1 MSNGTDNQDN
11 WYQLLMVNV
20 ITSALTSAVRKVQR
34 RDVK

>member
-1 MSNGTDNQDN
+1 MSNGADNQDN

-20 ITSALTSAVRKVQR
+20 FTSVLTSAVREVQR